1 MINNNCSKTYI
12 SPINS
17 KNDALS
23 SSIIKFIEVLL
34 APSVYPEA
42 FGLMVTEAQLRGI
55 PVVSTN
61 ICGLAEANQVPQ
73 TQVPEIPLV
82 FDPSTLGSRCGNSIF
97 FVNFF
102 SPDLVGWKLVEN
114 VKCGDSF
121 GF

>member
-82 FDPSTLGSRCGNSIF
+82 FDPSTLGSWKRHF
-97 FVNFF
+97 FVDFF